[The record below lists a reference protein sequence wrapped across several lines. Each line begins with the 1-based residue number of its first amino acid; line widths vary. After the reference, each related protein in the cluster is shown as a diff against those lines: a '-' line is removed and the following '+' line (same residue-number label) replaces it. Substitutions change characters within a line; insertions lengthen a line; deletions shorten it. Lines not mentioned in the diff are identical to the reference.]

1 MKRFCVLFFFILLS
15 GIMLPVLSAGRGQ
28 SSSATRSAAPATKS
42 AAPVT
47 KSPDTAT
54 KTTGAPAQDLT
65 ALKSAGSRDAPITI
79 EVFSDYQCP
88 QCKVF
93 YLDTARQ
100 LMQSYIPSGRVYYVH
115 RDFPLSMH
123 SHSREAA
130 RWASAA
136 AIAGVFQST
145 EETLYSKQDQW
156 GSTGRIEDTLA
167 AALSPADMKKVR
179 TIEATQGAQIDAA
192 IAKDMA
198 LGESRGVNGTPSIY
212 VFHKGQM
219 TPLPPGGVNYSLL
232 KQYID
237 YLLQQH

>member
-1 MKRFCVLFFFILLS
+1 VRRFWFQAFVLGALAAL
-15 GIMLPVLSAGRGQ
+15 LPVLGSANGRQ
-28 SSSATRSAAPATKS
+28 SSAKAAAPKP
-42 AAPVT
+42 AAV
-47 KSPDTAT
+47 
-54 KTTGAPAQDLT
+54 AQDMT
-65 ALKSAGSRDAPITI
+65 ALKSAGSHDAPVTI

-88 QCKVF
+88 QCRIF

-100 LMQSYIPSGRVYYVH
+100 LMDTYIPAGKVYYVH

-136 AIAGVFQST
+136 AIAGVFPTAEQA
-145 EETLYSKQDQW
+145 LYSKQDEW
-156 GSTGRIEDTLA
+156 GATGKIEDALA
-167 AALSPADMKKVR
+167 SALSPADMKKVR
-179 TIEATQGAQIDAA
+179 TIEATEGAQIDAA

-237 YLLQQH
+237 YLLQQR

>member
-1 MKRFCVLFFFILLS
+1 VKRLYVKFVFFVLAALLP
-15 GIMLPVLSAGRGQ
+15 PVLLSAGPRQ
-28 SSSATRSAAPATKS
+28 SAAANKPTPAASKPS
-42 AAPVT
+42 PAASKP
-47 KSPDTAT
+47 
-54 KTTGAPAQDLT
+54 APAQDLT
-65 ALKSAGSRDAPITI
+65 PLKSMGSREAPITI

-88 QCKVF
+88 QCRVF

-100 LMQSYIPSGRVYYVH
+100 LMQSYIPAGKVYYVH

-136 AIAGVFQST
+136 AIAGVFQTT

-156 GSTGRIEDTLA
+156 GATGKIEDVLA
-167 AALSPADMKKVR
+167 GALSPTDMKKVR
-179 TIEATQGAQIDAA
+179 TIEATQGTEIDAA

-198 LGESRGVNGTPSIY
+198 LGDSRGVNGTPSIY
-212 VFHKGQM
+212 VLHKGQM

-237 YLLQQH
+237 YLLQQR

>member
-1 MKRFCVLFFFILLS
+1 MKRFCVLLFFIALS
-15 GIMLPVLSAGRGQ
+15 GLVLPGLSAGPAQ
-28 SSSATRSAAPATKS
+28 SSSASKS
-42 AAPVT
+42 A
-47 KSPDTAT
+47 
-54 KTTGAPAQDLT
+54 APAQDLT
-65 ALKSAGSRDAPITI
+65 VLKAAGSRDAPITI

-100 LMQSYIPSGRVYYVH
+100 LMQSYIPAGKVYYVH

-156 GSTGRIEDTLA
+156 GSTGKIEDVLA

-212 VFHKGQM
+212 VLHKGQM

>member
-1 MKRFCVLFFFILLS
+1 MNRFFLKAFVPIALVALLP
-15 GIMLPVLSAGRGQ
+15 MLS
-28 SSSATRSAAPATKS
+28 
-42 AAPVT
+42 
-47 KSPDTAT
+47 
-54 KTTGAPAQDLT
+54 
-65 ALKSAGSRDAPITI
+65 SAGSKQSSHVGKPATALDLTSLKSVGSKSAPITI

-88 QCKVF
+88 QCRIF
-93 YLDTARQ
+93 YLETARQ
-100 LMQSYIPSGRVYYVH
+100 LMQTYIPAGKVYYVH

-136 AIAGVFQST
+136 ALAGVFETAEQ
-145 EETLYSKQDQW
+145 TLYSKQEDW
-156 GSTGRIEDTLA
+156 GSTGKIDD
-167 AALSPADMKKVR
+167 ALSSAISAADMKKVR
-179 TIEATQGAQIDAA
+179 AIEATQGPQIDAA
-192 IAKDMA
+192 IASDMA
-198 LGESRGVNGTPSIY
+198 LGNSRGVNGTPTIY

>member
-1 MKRFCVLFFFILLS
+1 VKRFWVLIFFIALAGLVLPGS
-15 GIMLPVLSAGRGQ
+15 GAGPSQ
-28 SSSATRSAAPATKS
+28 NSPATRSAAPATKS
-42 AAPVT
+42 AGPAT
-47 KSPDTAT
+47 KSADPAT
-54 KTTGAPAQDLT
+54 KTAAPAQDLT
-65 ALKSAGSRDAPITI
+65 ALKSAGSHDAPVTI

-100 LMQSYIPSGRVYYVH
+100 LMQSYIPAGKVYYVH

-130 RWASAA
+130 RWATAA
-136 AIAGVFQST
+136 AMAGVFQST

-156 GSTGRIEDTLA
+156 GSTGKIEDALA
-167 AALSPADMKKVR
+167 AALSPTDMKKVR
-179 TIEATQGAQIDAA
+179 TFEATQGPQIDAA

-237 YLLQQH
+237 YLLQQR